1 MFADRRILIIGMAR
15 SGIAAARLLLK
26 AGAKVTVNDIKTL
39 DKFNGALDDIIAA
52 GALDSLG
59 IPPDSL
65 VDESDMIVISPG
77 VPMDLPFIQKARES
91 GKEIIGELELASLF
105 LKGMLVAVTGTNG
118 KSTTVTLVGE
128 IFKNAGKLS
137 YVAGNIG
144 LPFSDVVDGI
154 KTEDVAVVEVSS
166 FQLESIKSFRPHCAA
181 VLNLREDHLNRHE
194 TMENYIAIKM
204 RIFENQKS
212 GDYAVLNYDDELIRA
227 NAKGFSAKKVW
238 FSSTQKVSFGV
249 WVEGD
254 SIVYGSPGASRV
266 VCAVSDVLLPGRH
279 NLENALAATAMAA
292 VCGVQLPVIR
302 HTLKTFSG
310 IEHRIETVE
319 EIAGVR
325 YINDSKGTNVDATI
339 AAVKAMDRPTVIL
352 LGGYDKH
359 TDFGP
364 LSRVV
369 KGSSVRAAVLLGQT
383 KEQIKTSLQENGFD
397 EIEMAQGFEEAVLK
411 AKDMAVFGENVLL
424 SPACA
429 SFDMFKDFEERGR
442 AFKEI
447 VCRLKESL

>member
-1 MFADRRILIIGMAR
+1 MFADRRIMIVGMAR
-15 SGIAAARLLLK
+15 SGIAAAKLLLK
-26 AGAKVTVNDIKTL
+26 TGAKVTINDIKTL
-39 DKFNGALDDIIAA
+39 DRFGGSLDDIIAA

-59 IPPDSL
+59 VSPESL
-65 VDESDMIVISPG
+65 VDENDMIVISPG
-77 VPMDLPFIQKARES
+77 VPMNLPFIKKAREA
-91 GKEIIGELELASLF
+91 GKKVIGELELASMF

-118 KSTTVTLVGE
+118 KSTTATLTGE

-144 LPFSDVVDGI
+144 LPFCDVVEGI
-154 KTEDVAVVEVSS
+154 KPEDVAVVEVSS
-166 FQLESIKSFRPHCAA
+166 FQLESIESFRPHCAA
-181 VLNLREDHLNRHE
+181 LLNLKEDHLNRHG
-194 TMENYIAIKM
+194 TMENYIAVKM

-212 GDYAVLNYDDELIRA
+212 GDYAVLNHDDEMVRA
-227 NAKGFSAKKVW
+227 SAKGFAAKKVW
-238 FSSTQKVSFGV
+238 YSRTQKVNFGV
-249 WVEGD
+249 WVEGE
-254 SIVYGSPGASRV
+254 SIVFGSPGASRV

-279 NLENALAATAMAA
+279 NLENALAATAIAA

-352 LGGYDKH
+352 LGGYDKQ
-359 TDFGP
+359 TDFSP
-364 LSRVV
+364 LSRAV
-369 KGSSVRAAVLLGQT
+369 KDSCVKAAVLLGQT
-383 KEQIKTSLQENGFD
+383 REQIKKSLKENGFD
-397 EIEMAQGFEEAVLK
+397 DIEMVESFEEAVLK
-411 AKDMAVFGENVLL
+411 AKDMAVFGDNVLL

-429 SFDMFKDFEERGR
+429 SFDMFNDFEERGR
-442 AFKEI
+442 VFKEI

>member
-1 MFADRRILIIGMAR
+1 MFADRRILIVGMAR
-15 SGIAAARLLLK
+15 SGIAAAKLLLK
-26 AGAKVTVNDIKTL
+26 SGAKVTLNDIKTL
-39 DKFNGALDDIIAA
+39 DGFGGSLDDIIAA

-59 IPPDSL
+59 VSPESL
-65 VDESDMIVISPG
+65 VDSNDMIVISPG
-77 VPMDLPFIQKARES
+77 VPMNLPFIQKAREA
-91 GKEIIGELELASLF
+91 GKEIIGELELASMF

-118 KSTTVTLVGE
+118 KSTTSTLAGE

-144 LPFSDVVDGI
+144 LPFCDVVEGI

-166 FQLESIKSFRPHCAA
+166 FQLESIKDFRPHCAA
-181 VLNLREDHLNRHE
+181 LLNLKEDHLNRHG

-212 GDYAVLNYDDELIRA
+212 GDYAVLNYDDELLRSS
-227 NAKGFSAKKVW
+227 AKGFAAKKVW
-238 FSSTQKVSFGV
+238 YSRTQKVSFGV
-249 WVEGD
+249 WVEGG
-254 SIVYGSPGASRV
+254 SIVFGSPGASRV
-266 VCAVSDVLLPGRH
+266 VCAVSDVLLPGGH

-310 IEHRIETVE
+310 IEHRIETVD

-352 LGGYDKH
+352 LGGYDKQ
-359 TDFGP
+359 TDFSP
-364 LSRVV
+364 LSRAL
-369 KGSSVRAAVLLGQT
+369 KDSSVKAAVLLGQT
-383 KEQIKTSLQENGFD
+383 KEQIASSLRDSDFS
-397 EIEMAQGFEEAVLK
+397 EIEMAESFEAAVKK
-411 AKDMAVFGENVLL
+411 AKDMAVFGDNVLL

-429 SFDMFKDFEERGR
+429 SFDMFSDFEERGR